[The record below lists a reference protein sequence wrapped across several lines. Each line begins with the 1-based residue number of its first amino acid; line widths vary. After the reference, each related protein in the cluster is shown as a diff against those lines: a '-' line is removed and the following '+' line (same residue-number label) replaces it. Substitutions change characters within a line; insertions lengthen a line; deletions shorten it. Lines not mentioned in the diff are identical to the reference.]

1 MNKLFIT
8 LSIMMGVVVLSSNYL
23 VQFPINYFGL
33 NEILTYGAFSYPIA
47 FLITD
52 LANRSYGKLLARQIV
67 YLGFLIGI
75 IFTLLFSTDF
85 ADLISV
91 RIAIGSGVAFIT
103 AQLLDIQ
110 IFDRL
115 RKKEWFVA
123 PLTSSLIGSTV
134 DTFLFFSISFYA
146 TGVPWVTLSLGDL
159 AVKVLVA
166 LIMLIP
172 FRMLLKIIKPIKV
185 SNIFD
190 ENKNDPI
197 LKTKLFNQ
205 DLDNPIGI
213 AAGFDKNA
221 EVYNPLF
228 KLGFG
233 FVEVGTVTPL
243 KQYGNEKPRVFR
255 LVEDQALIN
264 RLGFNNHGSDT
275 ILNRIKS
282 NKKLG
287 VLGVNVG
294 PNKDSND
301 RLNDYLIGLEKF
313 SEVADYITINI
324 SSPNTENLRNFH
336 DENKLKDLLTSISEK
351 KKQLKTE
358 IPVAVKISPD
368 INENQIDLI
377 SEILLENEISAIIIS
392 NTSEACRETLQNIQR
407 HQKGGLSGKP
417 IEKKSNLLI
426 SKFYNLIKGK
436 IKIIGVGGVDSGK
449 AAYDKFLLG
458 ADYVQL
464 YTGMVFQGPNI
475 AGMIKKDLKE
485 LLIRDGVKNFTEIVG
500 NKTVS

>member
-1 MNKLFIT
+1 MY
-8 LSIMMGVVVLSSNYL
+8 SN
-23 VQFPINYFGL
+23 
-33 NEILTYGAFSYPIA
+33 
-47 FLITD
+47 
-52 LANRSYGKLLARQIV
+52 
-67 YLGFLIGI
+67 
-75 IFTLLFSTDF
+75 
-85 ADLISV
+85 
-91 RIAIGSGVAFIT
+91 
-103 AQLLDIQ
+103 
-110 IFDRL
+110 L
-115 RKKEWFVA
+115 R
-123 PLTSSLIGSTV
+123 SLIFKL
-134 DTFLFFSISFYA
+134 DPEKAHFLAIQ
-146 TGVPWVTLSLGDL
+146 SLKL
-159 AVKVLVA
+159 NL
-166 LIMLIP
+166 
-172 FRMLLKIIKPIKV
+172 V

-264 RLGFNNHGSDT
+264 RLGFNNQGSDT
-275 ILNRIKS
+275 ILSRIKS

-287 VLGVNVG
+287 VLGINIG
-294 PNKDSND
+294 PNKDSKN
-301 RLNDYLIGLEKF
+301 RLKDYLIGIEKF
-313 SEVADYITINI
+313 HETADYITINI

-336 DENKLKDLLTSISEK
+336 DENKLKELLKSISEK
-351 KKQLKTE
+351 KKELKTE
-358 IPVAVKISPD
+358 IPIPVKISPD
-368 INENQIDLI
+368 INENQINLI
-377 SEILLENEISAIIIS
+377 SEILLENDVRAIIIS
-392 NTSEACRETLQNIQR
+392 NTSEGSRETLQNIQR

-426 SKFYNLIKGK
+426 SKFYSLVKGK
-436 IKIIGVGGVDSGK
+436 IKIIGVGGVDSGR

-458 ADYVQL
+458 ANYVQL

-475 AGMIKKDLKE
+475 ASMIKKDLKE
-485 LLIRDGVKNFTEIVG
+485 LLIRDGVKNFTEIIG
-500 NKTVS
+500 NKTIS